1 MPATDPNTTGSSM
14 TERAKQL
21 YAIADGQIAELIDL
35 ISTLDE
41 ATLGLPCPGREKLGD
56 GTIGAAARH
65 TADNYERIA
74 AFAQA
79 LDRSSSVQGPA
90 QHDGHRTPRLPR
102 RIGHGPA
109 GDAAHGPAGGEHRD
123 EYTADNMDV
132 DIVVGQL
139 SVSRDA
145 LGAIAGL
152 TDSQLD
158 SIPPRGSVR
167 FCDGQRTLEQ
177 VLAGLLKH
185 QGHQVDALKA
195 ARP

>member
-1 MPATDPNTTGSSM
+1 M

-35 ISTLDE
+35 ISTLDQT
-41 ATLGLPCPGREKLGD
+41 TLRLRCPGREKLGD

-79 LDRSSSVQGPA
+79 PDRSSSVQRPA
-90 QHDGHRTPRLPR
+90 QHDGHRTPRPPR
-102 RIGHGPA
+102 GTGHDPA
-109 GDAAHGPAGGEHRD
+109 GDAGHGLTGGQHRD
-123 EYTADNMDV
+123 QYTADNMDV

-158 SIPPRGSVR
+158 SIPPSGSFR

-185 QGHQVDALKA
+185 QGHQLDALKA